1 MGDYYVMLE
10 VPKTASSADIKKA
23 YRRLALK
30 WHPDKNPENQEEA
43 TKKFKE
49 ISEAYE
55 VLSDDKKRRTYDQY
69 GREGL
74 DAQANGGRGNG
85 QANGRHRYQRE
96 FEGGG
101 GPEVHVYGF
110 PHFVFRDPFDVFRDF
125 FGGNDPFQDIMDTF
139 GMMDGLH
146 GIHRHPRGHHRHH
159 PHAHPEHHNP
169 HHHRQRHQQ
178 HHQNQV
184 QAIQPFQLGH
194 PVDPFN
200 PFGGGGMLSPF
211 GGFGLG
217 GFGMAPMAPMGG
229 LFADLNSFGG
239 GGGMNVQTF
248 QTTMGGPGVRS
259 SSTSTKFINGKKIT
273 TQRICENGTE
283 TVKTYENDSLVSHT
297 VNGESVAAAAPTHS
311 VHQNGGSRHH
321 GRRLNH

>member
-1 MGDYYVMLE
+1 M
-10 VPKTASSADIKKA
+10 
-23 YRRLALK
+23 
-30 WHPDKNPENQEEA
+30 
-43 TKKFKE
+43 
-49 ISEAYE
+49 
-55 VLSDDKKRRTYDQY
+55 
-69 GREGL
+69 
-74 DAQANGGRGNG
+74 
-85 QANGRHRYQRE
+85 
-96 FEGGG
+96 
-101 GPEVHVYGF
+101 
-110 PHFVFRDPFDVFRDF
+110 
-125 FGGNDPFQDIMDTF
+125 
-139 GMMDGLH
+139 
-146 GIHRHPRGHHRHH
+146 
-159 PHAHPEHHNP
+159 
-169 HHHRQRHQQ
+169 
-178 HHQNQV
+178 
-184 QAIQPFQLGH
+184 
-194 PVDPFN
+194 
-200 PFGGGGMLSPF
+200 SPF

-297 VNGESVAAAAPTHS
+297 VNGESVAAAAAAPTHS